1 MVPSIVDDA
10 NFITIELGEEDLG
23 AIEADQQENNN
34 EGENRIINMQ
44 PVVILNDIKNSPS
57 DTKVQEEIIVVNL
70 RKIWV
75 L

>member
-1 MVPSIVDDA
+1 MIPSIADDS
-10 NFITIELGEEDLG
+10 NFITIELGEESLG
-23 AIEADQQENNN
+23 AIETDQQENNN

-70 RKIWV
+70 RKI
-75 L
+75 

>member
-1 MVPSIVDDA
+1 MIPSIADDS
-10 NFITIELGEEDLG
+10 NFITIELGEEGLG
-23 AIEADQQENNN
+23 AIETDQQENNN

-70 RKIWV
+70 RKI
-75 L
+75 

>member
-1 MVPSIVDDA
+1 MIPSIADDS

-70 RKIWV
+70 RKI
-75 L
+75 

>member
-1 MVPSIVDDA
+1 MIPSIADDA
-10 NFITIELGEEDLG
+10 NFITIELGEESLG
-23 AIEADQQENNN
+23 AIETDQQENNN

-70 RKIWV
+70 RKI
-75 L
+75 